1 MVNSVTTKL
10 AELNLEDRFLFD
22 ETMENK
28 EAYQAAVSI
37 LLEREIELL
46 ERPETEKE
54 LRVSPEL
61 RQVRLDVVS
70 MDLQKTVYHTEMQ
83 KKDTGNLKKRSR
95 YYQAQMDVS
104 LLEPGS
110 VDFNLLND
118 SCFILIAPFDLFG
131 RGLYRY
137 TFEGVCRECPDLRLE
152 DGAVKIFINT
162 QGTNKEEFSQ
172 EFLDFMEY
180 ITASTD
186 AVAKRSASR
195 RIKLIHEH
203 VRKIKASEK
212 MGVKYMQL
220 WEEKALIRE
229 EGRSEGIKE
238 GRAEILVKSV
248 EAMKNFGIDL
258 QKACE
263 GIGTTVEE
271 YYRAKEGR

>member
-28 EAYQAAVSI
+28 EAYQAAVS
-37 LLEREIELL
+37 
-46 ERPETEKE
+46 
-54 LRVSPEL
+54 
-61 RQVRLDVVS
+61 

-95 YYQAQMDVS
+95 YY
-104 LLEPGS
+104 
-110 VDFNLLND
+110 
-118 SCFILIAPFDLFG
+118 
-131 RGLYRY
+131 R
-137 TFEGVCRECPDLRLE
+137 RLE

-220 WEEKALIRE
+220 WEEKVLIRE
-229 EGRSEGIKE
+229 EGRSEGIEK

-248 EAMKNFGIDL
+248 ETVMKNFGIDL

-263 GIGTTVEE
+263 GVGTTVEE
-271 YYRAKEGR
+271 YHRAKEGR